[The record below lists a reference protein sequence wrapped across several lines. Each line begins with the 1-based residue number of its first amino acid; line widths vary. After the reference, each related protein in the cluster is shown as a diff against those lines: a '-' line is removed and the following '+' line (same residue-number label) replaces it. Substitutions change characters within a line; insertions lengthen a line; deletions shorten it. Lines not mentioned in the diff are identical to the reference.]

1 MRGGS
6 DCCGNFCVIRPI
18 EGNPRQSRILDST
31 PWVPDSRY
39 WTPFFAVELGLWF
52 PMASG
57 ILDSLSCVPNP
68 KGQDFGFHI
77 KITLDSIFHQQKF
90 PGFIKDRTGG
100 GAAVGALVQ
109 PPPATFSDGN
119 FFFYTLVT
127 QICHLPHK
135 QARFSNLTILNTHKK
150 RTGKLCLVAVTNE
163 FVALNN
169 NRRGNFGHI

>member
-52 PMASG
+52 PMVSG

-109 PPPATFSDGN
+109 PPPPPPLFQMVI
-119 FFFYTLVT
+119 FFFILWLPRSVTYHTNKLGLVISQYWT
-127 QICHLPHK
+127 PTK
-135 QARFSNLTILNTHKK
+135 REQAN
-150 RTGKLCLVAVTNE
+150 
-163 FVALNN
+163 FVL
-169 NRRGNFGHI
+169 